1 MLQMTNAN
9 SGAGG
14 RLLLRASLVLIGVA
28 IGLAISG
35 LTFAQEAGQKTFNS
49 PAEAGDALAAA
60 AAKHDDQALLA
71 IWGSSAHDLVSS
83 GDAVED
89 QRSNDRFAEKYR
101 EMHRFVATGEG
112 RTFLYVGS
120 ENWPTPIP
128 LQKGATG
135 WYFDSSFGR
144 QEVLYRRIGSNEL
157 NVIQV
162 CHAVVDAE
170 QDYYGAPH
178 DGGSGHQYSAKFR
191 STAGKQD
198 GLYWEV
204 KSGEPESPLGP
215 LVAQASAEGYEHH
228 EHDAGQ
234 PHPFQGYVYRLL
246 TRQGVDAAGGARNYV
261 VDGKMTDGFALVAY
275 PVNYRVTGVM
285 TFVVNQ
291 EGQIYQKDLGPQ
303 TQRIAAKMTVYNPD
317 KTWTPAE
324 DETGA
329 AGDQ

>member
-9 SGAGG
+9 SGTAG
-14 RLLLRASLVLIGVA
+14 RLVRRASLVLLGVA
-28 IGLAISG
+28 IGLAISRP
-35 LTFAQEAGQKTFNS
+35 TFAQEAGQKTFSS

-60 AAKHDDQALLA
+60 TAKHDNQEMLA
-71 IWGSSAHDLVSS
+71 ILGPSAHDLVSS

-89 QRSNDRFAEKYR
+89 EKSNDHFARKYH
-101 EMHRFVATGEG
+101 EMHRFVVTGDG
-112 RTFLYVGS
+112 LTFLYVGG

-128 LQKGATG
+128 LQKSGSK
-135 WYFDSSFGR
+135 WYFDSAFGR

-162 CHAVVDAE
+162 CHAVVDGE
-170 QDYYGAPH
+170 QDYYDALH
-178 DGGSGHQYSAKFR
+178 DGDSAHQYSPKFR
-191 STAGKQD
+191 STPGKQD

-228 EHDAGQ
+228 EGADQ

-246 TRQGVDAAGGARNYV
+246 TRQGAKAKGGAKNYI
-261 VDGKMTDGFALVAY
+261 VDGKMTGGFALVAY
-275 PVNYRVTGVM
+275 PINYRVTGVM

-291 EGQIYQKDLGPQ
+291 DGQIYQKDLGPK
-303 TQRIAAKMTVYNPD
+303 TQQLAAKMTEYNPD
-317 KTWTPAE
+317 KSWTPAE
-324 DETGA
+324 DQAEETSA
-329 AGDQ
+329 Q